1 MIILFCSVPLFLFC
15 GGCGLE
21 IYKFDGGGNSLVT
34 KLCLTLVTPW
44 MVAYQAPL
52 SRQGYWSG
60 LPFPSPGDL
69 PSPGIEPRSLALQVD
84 SLPSEPRGKP
94 CCYHTTLQFSSS
106 LRITTA
112 QLASVIIHIGLVAT
126 YQLRL

>member
-34 KLCLTLVTPW
+34 ELCLTLVTPW

-69 PSPGIEPRSLALQVD
+69 PSPGIKPRSPLLQVG
-84 SLPSEPRGKP
+84 SLPSEP
-94 CCYHTTLQFSSS
+94 HL
-106 LRITTA
+106 I
-112 QLASVIIHIGLVAT
+112 
-126 YQLRL
+126 